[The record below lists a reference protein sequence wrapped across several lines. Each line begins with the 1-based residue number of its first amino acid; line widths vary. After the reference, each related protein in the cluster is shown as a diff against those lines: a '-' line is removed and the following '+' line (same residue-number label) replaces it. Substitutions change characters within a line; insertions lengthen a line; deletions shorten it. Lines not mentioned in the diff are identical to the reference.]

1 MRSIARLQSNRFVA
15 GIMAVMMLVVVLF
28 SVTFIVV
35 EIHHDC
41 CGEDCPV
48 CACISQCE
56 SILQQ
61 FGYGMTLQAAMT
73 AIAVIFA
80 LCCVFSLFIHK
91 QDSPVSRKVRMNN

>member
-1 MRSIARLQSNRFVA
+1 MHSIVRLQSNRFVA

-61 FGYGMTLQAAMT
+61 FGYGMTLQAAV
-73 AIAVIFA
+73 ISLAVILV
-80 LCCVFSLFIHK
+80 LCNFLSFFIRA

>member
-61 FGYGMTLQAAMT
+61 FGYGMTLQAAV
-73 AIAVIFA
+73 ISLAVILV
-80 LCCVFSLFIHK
+80 LCNFLSLFIRA